1 MKNILSF
8 SSFNEEVIKGGLSS
22 GMSLEDLAKKH
33 SVSIEDLKSQLEM
46 GMKVEM
52 EHTGDEDMAREIAM
66 DHLAEDPEYYTK
78 LKDIEEK

>member
-33 SVSIEDLKSQLEM
+33 SVSIDDLKSQLEM
-46 GMKVEM
+46 GMEVEM
-52 EHTGDEDMAREIAM
+52 EHTSDEDMAREIAM

>member
-33 SVSIEDLKSQLEM
+33 SVSIDDLKSQLEM
-46 GMKVEM
+46 GMDVEM
-52 EHTGDEDMAREIAM
+52 EHTSDEDMAREIAM
-66 DHLAEDPEYYTK
+66 DHLTEDPEYYTK

>member
-52 EHTGDEDMAREIAM
+52 EHTSDEDMAREIAM
-66 DHLAEDPEYYTK
+66 DHLTEDPEYYTK